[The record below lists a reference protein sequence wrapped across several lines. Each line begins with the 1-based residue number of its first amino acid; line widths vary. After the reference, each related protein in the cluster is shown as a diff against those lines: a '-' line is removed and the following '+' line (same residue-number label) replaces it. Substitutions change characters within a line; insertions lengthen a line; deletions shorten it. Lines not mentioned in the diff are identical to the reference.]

1 MSQYKTT
8 TFNSKNEVNRNI
20 DTKGVIIEKVTKGGG
35 IEENPIISIS
45 L

>member
-8 TFNSKNEVNRNI
+8 TFNSKNEANRNI
-20 DTKGVIIEKVTKGGG
+20 DTKGVIEKLTKGGG